1 MTYEQ
6 VRLTNVR
13 FYDEGYAD
21 GFAHGALHGLYEGR
35 ALGQEKAYELWEE
48 VGYYEGFAQTYLD
61 VSAQSGGSAPR
72 SSRSARTRMISSE
85 LTSSALSHARQ
96 LLDLIRTFPTINPS
110 SAPDGSTPTAATAET
125 REEVDLPALLASI
138 RARYRLLCSSLG
150 VRGRLVA
157 APNGQTQ
164 AAGTAVEGIEGP
176 MKGVDTSQLKF

>member
-1 MTYEQ
+1 MDGAHANGASED
-6 VRLTNVR
+6 VLDDLTNLESK

-48 VGYYEGFAQTYLD
+48 VGYYEGFARTYLD
-61 VSAQSGGSAPR
+61 LLPPAGGPAPR
-72 SSRSARTRMISSE
+72 SSR
-85 LTSSALSHARQ
+85 ALSHARQ
-96 LLDLIRTFPTINPS
+96 LLELIGSFPTSNPS
-110 SAPDGSTPTAATAET
+110 SAQGDTAPDTTSIAEG
-125 REEVDLPALLASI
+125 REEVDLPALLANI

-157 APNGQTQ
+157 APQPNGTSPDG
-164 AAGTAVEGIEGP
+164 GTAVEGIEGP